1 MQNKY
6 NRVIIKISGEAL
18 SGGSGHGIDAD
29 TVEFVGKQI
38 KAVVDRGVQVGIIVG
53 GGNFWRGKGALHV
66 ERSTADQMGMLATIM
81 NALALK
87 DGFCALGMDTVV
99 QTSIDMLRI
108 AEPYNYSS
116 AVKHLNDGQVVI
128 FAGGTGCPYFSTD
141 TGAALKAAEV
151 HADVLLLAKNVDGV
165 YDSDPK
171 KNPAAKKYDE
181 ISYKQILSE
190 GLQALDITA
199 TAMCMENDI
208 PVLVFAL
215 NQENSI
221 VDAVSGL
228 KKFTGTIIH

>member
-6 NRVIIKISGEAL
+6 DRIIIKISGEAL
-18 SGGSGHGIDAD
+18 SGGSGHGIDDAM
-29 TVEFVGKQI
+29 VEFVGKQI
-38 KAVVDRGVQVGIIVG
+38 KTLVERGVQVGIIVG
-53 GGNFWRGKGALHV
+53 GGNFWRGKGALKI
-66 ERSTADQMGMLATIM
+66 ERSTADQMGMLATVM

-87 DGFCALGMDTVV
+87 DGFCALGVDTVV

-116 AVKHLNDGQVVI
+116 ATKHLSDGKVVI

-151 HADVLLLAKNVDGV
+151 HAEVLLLAKNVDGV

-171 KNPAAKKYDE
+171 KNPDAKKYDR
-181 ISYKQILSE
+181 ISYDQILSQ

-199 TAMCMENDI
+199 TAMCMENHI

-215 NQENSI
+215 NEENSI
-221 VDAVSGL
+221 VDAISGE
-228 KKFTGTIIH
+228 KKFSGTIID